1 MNNSTCLRK
10 LKFWHNFRLTL
21 LELELFIAS
30 LPLIGQAFADVGPQ
44 HRRLLPRRRRA
55 PLRRR
60 RGVGGAE
67 GRVGGGTDGAGGVA
81 HQPPEATDGRALA
94 AAELAAALR
103 HRAGV
108 AARPAQAEHGLRR
121 RDAADGARPRP
132 AARRRPLGVVVAA
145 QRCQQIA
152 LAGRYRRLDR
162 VLPSFFF
169 FTGFSSVLV
178 EYRSDLGFAFHSRYC
193 LVFPDNLCLLF
204 FLSLAETF
212 RPVLLEFYRN
222 CSVLLS
228 K

>member
-44 HRRLLPRRRRA
+44 HRRLLP
-55 PLRRR
+55 RRR

-169 FTGFSSVLV
+169 LPGFPQFWLSTGQTLALLSIRDIVWFSRITCVCCFFFPSQK
-178 EYRSDLGFAFHSRYC
+178 RFAQFYLNSIAI
-193 LVFPDNLCLLF
+193 VPF
-204 FLSLAETF
+204 
-212 RPVLLEFYRN
+212 FYRN
-222 CSVLLS
+222 ECRLA
-228 K
+228 